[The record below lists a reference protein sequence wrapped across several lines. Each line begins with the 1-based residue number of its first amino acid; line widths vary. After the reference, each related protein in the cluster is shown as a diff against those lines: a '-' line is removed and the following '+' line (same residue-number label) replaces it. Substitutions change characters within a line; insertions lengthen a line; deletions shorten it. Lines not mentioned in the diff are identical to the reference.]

1 MTDDGRYE
9 AGLRVR
15 RDVLGDEH
23 VARSLAGGGLDAD
36 FQRFLTELAWGGVW
50 TRDDRLDRRTR
61 SCVTIAVLTALR
73 AEEELAL
80 HIGGA
85 RRNGLSD
92 AEIAEVIMHTAVYAG
107 VPAANA
113 AMAVARRVLADAP
126 DA

>member
-1 MTDDGRYE
+1 VTDDGRYE

-23 VARSLAGGGLDAD
+23 VARSLAGKGLDAD
-36 FQRFLTELAWGGVW
+36 FQRFLTEIAWGGVW

-61 SCVTIAVLTALR
+61 SCITIAVLTALR
-73 AEEELAL
+73 AGDELAL
-80 HIGGA
+80 HIDGA

-92 AEIAEVIMHTAVYAG
+92 DEIAEVIMHTAVYAG

-126 DA
+126 DV